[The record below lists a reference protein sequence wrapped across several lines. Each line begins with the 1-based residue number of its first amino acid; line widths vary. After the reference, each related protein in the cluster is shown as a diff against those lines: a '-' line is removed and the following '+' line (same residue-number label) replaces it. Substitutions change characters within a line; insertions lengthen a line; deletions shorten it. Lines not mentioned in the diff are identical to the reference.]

1 MLFSHSAAQAYWKPD
16 MFHTLINM
24 ELIGGIG
31 RPMALNIVILTIQN
45 FHPDYPFC
53 SKEECFMQRCKSL
66 LKMSQIQ
73 NWLLVIG
80 LKLAH

>member
-1 MLFSHSAAQAYWKPD
+1 MGMLFSHSAAQAYWKPD

-24 ELIGGIG
+24 EL
-31 RPMALNIVILTIQN
+31 ALNIVILTIRN
-45 FHPDYPFC
+45 VHPDYPFC

-66 LKMSQIQ
+66 LKMCQIQ
-73 NWLLVIG
+73 NWLLAIG